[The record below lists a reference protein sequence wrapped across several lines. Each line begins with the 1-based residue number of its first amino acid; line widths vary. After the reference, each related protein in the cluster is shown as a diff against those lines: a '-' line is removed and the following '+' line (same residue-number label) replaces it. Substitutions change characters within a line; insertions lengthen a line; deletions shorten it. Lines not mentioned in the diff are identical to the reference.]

1 MIVDTIQK
9 QIQESFKSGD
19 ELRTTTLKLLSAA
32 LHNAEIAKIG
42 KLTEDEE
49 IAIVQREVK
58 KRQDAI
64 VLYKQGKALDRAE
77 REQNEIVILQ
87 EFLPAQMTESELEEV
102 VIAAISETQ
111 ATDMKDMGKV
121 IGLVKAKV
129 GAKAQGSQIAEMV
142 KKNLTQS

>member
-9 QIQESFKSGD
+9 QIQESFKGGD

-42 KLTEDEE
+42 KLTEEEE

-58 KRQDAI
+58 KRNDAI
-64 VLYKQGKALDRAE
+64 VLYKQGGALDRAE

-87 EFLPAQMTESELEEV
+87 EFLPEQISESELEELV
-102 VIAAISETQ
+102 KAAISETQ

-121 IGLVKAKV
+121 IGLVKSKV

-142 KKNLTQS
+142 KKNLK